1 MMLRSHQQFFACR
14 HFATVALLLAI
25 PLAACGSSGT
35 EPPPDA
41 DILWSTAAPGLGAPA
56 ADGDAVYFGTMQN
69 EVVALDRA
77 TGEVRWRSATSSGLP
92 QNLGGTNVVLAGS
105 VVAFGDRDVVGFDRS
120 TGERRWIF
128 TGIDSLTFV
137 GGMPGLFLLAT
148 DGSRI
153 FAGSSNGHA
162 YAINAADGSTAW
174 TTQVGDQLGQSVQ
187 DAYVSGGTVY
197 YTIRGALPSSADDV
211 VALDAATGE
220 VIWRYSTVAAS
231 PDDLFPLGPVAVSGS
246 TVAFGDID
254 GSIHAVNA
262 TTGEVLWD
270 APAAAGE
277 EGKRRGRWLV
287 ALGDELLAIGG
298 GGDITALDP
307 TTGDERWS
315 NRASTIGAFGPIG
328 TDGDTIYLLFN
339 GDRQLGAYDASTGEE
354 LWLIS
359 PPGGAQRFGGLPL
372 AASDTLFVPT
382 TSALLALRQ
391 QR

>member
-1 MMLRSHQQFFACR
+1 MLRSHRQVVTSR
-14 HFATVALLLAI
+14 RLATVAFLLAI
-25 PLAACGSSGT
+25 PLSACDSSGT
-35 EPPPDA
+35 EPSSDK
-41 DILWSTAAPGLGAPA
+41 DILWNAAAPGLGAPA

-77 TGEVRWRSATSSGLP
+77 TGEVRWRSGTSSGLP
-92 QNLGGTNVVLAGS
+92 QTLGGTNVVLAGG
-105 VVAFGDRDVVGFDRS
+105 VVAFGDGDVVGFDRS

-128 TGIDSLTFV
+128 TGSDSLAFA
-137 GGMPGLFLLAT
+137 GGSPGLFLLAT

-162 YAINAADGSTAW
+162 YAMNAADGSTAW
-174 TTQVGDQLGQSVQ
+174 ATQVGDPLGQAVQ
-187 DAYVSGGTVY
+187 DPHVSGSTVY
-197 YTIRGALPSSADDV
+197 CIIGGGSPSFAGDV
-211 VALDAATGE
+211 VALDAATGDLT
-220 VIWRYSTVAAS
+220 WRYSTVAAS

-277 EGKRRGRWLV
+277 EGKNRGRWLV
-287 ALGDELLAIGG
+287 AVGDELLAIGG

-307 TTGDERWS
+307 ATGDARWS

-328 TDGDTIYLLFN
+328 TDGDTIYLLFDGN
-339 GDRQLGAYDASTGEE
+339 RKLGAYDASTGEE